1 MDNTFNITFPL
12 TLDYDNSSK
21 IEFGYDK
28 GNDLSFNSG
37 IYYLCGEN
45 GSGKTT
51 FLNILALIT
60 GTIGKKAKTGGT
72 VAFSGEAYN
81 GKKFN
86 YLRAADIREKYF
98 CIFPQKAFFL
108 PVSTR
113 DNYIILNG
121 SDKVKEGTL
130 SPDEFPDLL
139 SGGQQQRI
147 LMDILLDDSKPVW
160 FLDEPLTNMDIE
172 RRHYFWKCMEKA
184 INNRV
189 NTIFFIDHWLG
200 NTILMDRDFHHHA
213 TINATIYSNQKGKT
227 SVYETQPI
235 DIYENNM
242 PEGFFSRQEQV
253 VKREITVKEKRVL

>member
-1 MDNTFNITFPL
+1 MDSTFNITFPL

-21 IEFGYDK
+21 ITFEHNK
-28 GNDLSFNSG
+28 GNDLNFNHG

-60 GTIGKKAKTGGT
+60 GTIGKKATGNGT

-81 GKKFN
+81 GRKFT
-86 YLRAADIREKYF
+86 YLKAADIREKYF

-121 SDKVKEGTL
+121 SDKRKEHAL
-130 SPDEFPDLL
+130 SSNEFPDLL

-172 RRHYFWKCMEKA
+172 RRHYFWKCMVNA

-189 NTIFFIDHWLG
+189 NTIFFIDHWLDS
-200 NTILMDRDFHHHA
+200 TILMDRDFHHHA
-213 TINATIYSNQKGKT
+213 TITATRYSFQKGKT
-227 SVYETQPI
+227 NVPESQPI
-235 DIYENNM
+235 EIYENNT
-242 PEGFFSRQEQV
+242 PEGFFSRQGQV
-253 VKREITVKEKRVL
+253 IKRELTVKKDRVL

>member
-1 MDNTFNITFPL
+1 MDSIFNIRFPL
-12 TLDYDNSSK
+12 ILDYDNSSK
-21 IEFGYDK
+21 IEFENDK
-28 GNDLSFNSG
+28 GNDLNFNRG
-37 IYYLCGEN
+37 IYYLHGEN

-51 FLNILALIT
+51 FLNILALVT
-60 GTIGKKAKTGGT
+60 GTIGKKATGKGT
-72 VAFSGEAYN
+72 VTFSGEAYN
-81 GKKFN
+81 GKKFT
-86 YLRAADIREKYF
+86 YLRAADIREEYF

-121 SDKVKEGTL
+121 SDKEKEHTL
-130 SPDEFPDLL
+130 SSDEFPDLL

-184 INNRV
+184 INNGV

-200 NTILMDRDFHHHA
+200 NTILMDKDFHHHA
-213 TINATIYSNQKGKT
+213 TINASRYSFQKRKT
-227 SVYETQPI
+227 TSPETQPI
-235 DIYENNM
+235 DIYENNT

-253 VKREITVKEKRVL
+253 VKREITVKRNRAL